1 MTRIFVDA
9 TTLTALGHVGE
20 LELLGAFDGT
30 IYVPDPVRAEVTTE
44 PPRTNLEQYCEE
56 PNVVAGP
63 VETAHTDLAMQILG
77 ESEPNADVRLI
88 EGVLAAVEA
97 VEDEESVFADPDERA
112 VGFISDD
119 RRLRTIAEGLGATVT
134 GTFGVV
140 VRAAAADR
148 YFSADQAKRVVRRID
163 SHGTHLTGE
172 LREQAVGE
180 AER

>member
-9 TTLTALGHVGE
+9 TTLVALGHVGE

-30 IYVPDPVRAEVTTE
+30 IYVPDPVREQVTTE
-44 PPRTNLEQYCEE
+44 PPRTNLEQFCAE
-56 PNVVAGP
+56 PFVVAGP
-63 VETAHTDLAMQILG
+63 VETEYTDLAMRVLG
-77 ESEPNADVRLI
+77 ESEPTGDVRLV
-88 EGVLAAVEA
+88 EGILAAVEA
-97 VEDEESVFADPDERA
+97 TEDEESVFDDPDEHA

-140 VRAAAADR
+140 VCAAAVDR

-163 SHGTHLTGE
+163 SHGMHLTGE
-172 LREQAVGE
+172 LREQAVGA
-180 AER
+180 AE